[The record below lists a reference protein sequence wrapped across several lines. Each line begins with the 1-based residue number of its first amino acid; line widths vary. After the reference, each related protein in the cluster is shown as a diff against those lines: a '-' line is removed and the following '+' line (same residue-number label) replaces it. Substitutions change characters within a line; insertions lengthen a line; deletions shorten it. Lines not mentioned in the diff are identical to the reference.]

1 MSKFSG
7 VLKLDVAF
15 ATSGDARVR
24 SAFAGLPNAPRQVV
38 LIPVRQDGTRK
49 ETVRSKRCD
58 ISAALQFPVW
68 FDGAGII
75 DWLNDQRDQGF
86 VEVGV
91 FALELPETSQRR

>member
-1 MSKFSG
+1 MSKILG

-24 SAFAGLPNAPRQVV
+24 SVFVGLPNAPRQVV

-58 ISAALQFPVW
+58 ISAALQFPNW
-68 FDGAGII
+68 FDREGVI

-86 VEVGV
+86 VEIGV
-91 FALELPETSQRR
+91 FALDLPTTSQGG